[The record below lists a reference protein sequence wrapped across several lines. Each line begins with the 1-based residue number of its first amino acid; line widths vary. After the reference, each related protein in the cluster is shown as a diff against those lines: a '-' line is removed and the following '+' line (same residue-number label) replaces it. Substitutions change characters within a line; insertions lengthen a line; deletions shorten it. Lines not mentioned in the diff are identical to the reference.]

1 MYDEDY
7 YRYRERTRDFH
18 AEAVL
23 LLRLLR
29 IEPGCRV
36 LEVGCGGGAF
46 LARLEESGCEA
57 VGVDL
62 LEEAVRAAREMVR
75 EATVLRVDAVSLP
88 FEDGSFDR
96 LAAHHL
102 VEHLDDLP
110 GALHEW
116 KRVLVPG
123 GVMALCTPNRLYPN
137 PGMFDDPGHVHIY
150 DAGELGHTVGD
161 SGFRVEKSMTVF
173 PGLWKDRISVKVGV
187 PLYPFFRRLPY
198 YRDRGRSI
206 LLSAVKR

>member
-7 YRYRERTRDFH
+7 YRYREHTRDFR
-18 AEAVL
+18 AEADL

-29 IEPGCRV
+29 LEPGCRV

-137 PGMFDDPGHVHIY
+137 PRIFEDSGHLHIY
-150 DAGELGHTVGD
+150 DLQELSAVVGRAGFEP
-161 SGFRVEKSMTVF
+161 EKSMTVF

-187 PLYPFFRRLPY
+187 PLYPVFSHLPY
-198 YRDRGRSI
+198 FNSHGRSI
-206 LLSAVKR
+206 LLAAAKG